1 MLDYGGRVYEVQ
13 GDGSYRAMRIKLT
26 KQAKRAL
33 RKAERKNNQPQD
45 KK

>member
-1 MLDYGGRVYEVQ
+1 MLDYGDRVYEVQ

-33 RKAERKNNQPQD
+33 RKAERKNKGQEI
-45 KK
+45 K